1 MPIVQ
6 HILKNGNTDDT
17 RLYGLILTPT
27 RELAMQVKDHIVN
40 IAKFSKIKVKFLLL
54 THLDIYLRADVW
66 IKFLGRCYCWWYV
79 GGQAT
84 TSIEES
90 AKYHCCNT
98 WSFMGNLLWSKCV
111 SLLRQA
117 TSDMRVL

>member
-79 GGQAT
+79 GG
-84 TSIEES
+84 
-90 AKYHCCNT
+90 
-98 WSFMGNLLWSKCV
+98 
-111 SLLRQA
+111 
-117 TSDMRVL
+117 